1 MGASVTPVRTPTR
14 RRSHSKR
21 HSNIVRSELWFLDGN
36 IVIIASSI
44 AFKVHRGQLRRHSEV
59 FDDLFSIPQPKDQ
72 DLYDGCPWVEVYDC
86 PSDVLYFLKALYDGL
101 YFQSPGANDFP
112 AVAAVLRLSTKYLV
126 EHLRQRCMTRLD
138 LDWPTT
144 LAGWDAREQNATDAS
159 GHYAPRAS
167 CPHPILVIDL
177 ALDLGLASLLPAAM
191 YDLARYGP
199 SKIMAGTPAPPLS
212 FSSSFTHSTT
222 AAAAAAP
229 TPRPP
234 TLLSP
239 ALLVA
244 TFSGR
249 EHAQRFLAD
258 FVITELQ
265 GRAPAPDCLHA
276 EDTLERSRAC
286 RESFYFIMLNVLRS
300 VGGIACG
307 RDADPLFT
315 LVQAMDMLSRTDFS
329 DGQRQCGLKLCHAC
343 KVDFAGSATR
353 AREQVWRLLPAW
365 FGLDGRAGEGEV
377 GKRDGG
383 A

>member
-1 MGASVTPVRTPTR
+1 MGAPITPVRTLAR
-14 RRSHSKR
+14 GRSHSKKP
-21 HSNIVRSELWFLDGN
+21 SNIVRSELWFLDGN
-36 IVIIASSI
+36 VVIIASSV

-101 YFQSPGANDFP
+101 YFQTLRANDFP

-126 EHLRQRCMTRLD
+126 EHLCQHCMTRLNI
-138 LDWPTT
+138 DWPST
-144 LAGWDAREQNATDAS
+144 LVGWDQREQAATDS
-159 GHYAPRAS
+159 LGHYTPRAS

-177 ALDLGLASLLPAAM
+177 ALDLGLSSLLPAAM

-212 FSSSFTHSTT
+212 FPSEC
-222 AAAAAAP
+222 AAARKP
-229 TPRPP
+229 T
-234 TLLSP
+234 TLSP
-239 ALLVA
+239 RLLIA
-244 TFSGR
+244 SYRGR
-249 EHAQRFLAD
+249 EAAQRYLAD
-258 FVITELQ
+258 FVIKELQ
-265 GRAPAPDCLHA
+265 GRAPAPDCMYLE
-276 EDTLERSRAC
+276 EDIPSRMC

-329 DGQRQCGLKLCHAC
+329 DGHRQCGLRLCHPC
-343 KVDFAGSATR
+343 KVDFANSATR
-353 AREQVWRLLPAW
+353 AREEVWRLLPTW
-365 FGLDGRAGEGEV
+365 FELEGKAGAGEPEGLQN
-377 GKRDGG
+377 RDTVFQ
-383 A
+383 